1 MDHLDLYKRELQ
13 HFRGAAR
20 SFADLHPN
28 LAGNLAGNL
37 ATDDPD
43 LERLIE
49 AHAFL
54 TAGVHARLDAAAP
67 AFIDALGDLLLP
79 QLLRAVP
86 AATIVEFTPNLTALR
101 ARQRIARHR
110 PLLARPVDGT
120 ACRFRTCFELDL
132 YPLELI
138 DARLDDRLP
147 ARPQLRLTL
156 RTRDACRGVFAE
168 LERLRLYLHH
178 SVAAQPAT
186 LMQWFCRHCDGLTL
200 HVDDREHARL
210 PASVIDPIGLRGD
223 PPIYPWPDTAPPAH
237 RLLLERFT
245 LPERAHFLDI
255 LDLPTVAPLTTE
267 LTLVFSFDRPPPLPA
282 PIDASTFRLHCTP
295 AVNLFDATAAPLQH
309 TPLTREHLLRADDLD
324 PRHVEVHAVTRVLG
338 HDRARGLTRTYA
350 PLHDLS
356 SEPGAPRYALRR
368 AAAVDGGS
376 DTWLLPRDPPN
387 TPTLPDALL
396 SVDLVCSNRDLP
408 LRLGVGELQGTPP
421 GALFRGYHNLTPI
434 TPPIRA
440 PLADD
445 AQWHLLAHLGLAARG
460 LHDPAALRALLALH
474 NAPARLHTATGRSNA
489 RQIDA
494 VRGVER
500 SLVTR
505 VHRGAPLR
513 TIRSQVALDEAAFA
527 SSGHAFLFTALLDQL
542 FAGAAPFLTASEL
555 HAVLHPSAA
564 ELHWPPRLA
573 P

>member
-1 MDHLDLYKRELQ
+1 MDHQDLYKRELQ

-20 SFADLHPN
+20 SFADLHPD
-28 LAGNLAGNL
+28 LAGMLA
-37 ATDDPD
+37 ADDPD
-43 LERLIE
+43 HERLIE

-79 QLLRAVP
+79 QIFRAVP
-86 AATIVEFTPNLTALR
+86 AATIVEFTPNLAALR

-110 PLLARPVDGT
+110 PLLARPVDGGV
-120 ACRFRTCFELDL
+120 CRFRTCFELDL

-138 DARLDDRLP
+138 DAALDDRLA
-147 ARPQLRLTL
+147 ARPQIRLTL

-168 LERLRLYLHH
+168 LDRLRLFLHH
-178 SVAAQPAT
+178 SLPAQPAT

-200 HVDDREHARL
+200 VVDDRELARI
-210 PASVIDPIGLRGD
+210 PASAIDPIGLRGD

-255 LDLPTVAPLTTE
+255 LGLHTVAPATTE

-282 PIDASTFRLHCTP
+282 TIDASTFRLHCTP
-295 AVNLFDATAAPLQH
+295 AVNLFDTTAAPLPH
-309 TPLTREHLLRADDLD
+309 TPLTREHLLRPDDLD
-324 PRHVEVHAVTRVLG
+324 PRHAEVHAVTRVVG
-338 HDRARGLTRTYA
+338 NDRACGLRRVYS

-356 SEPGAPRYALRR
+356 FEPGTPRYALRR
-368 AAAVDGGS
+368 VAAVDGGV
-376 DTWLLPRDPPN
+376 DTYLLPRDAPN
-387 TPTLPDALL
+387 HPTLPDELL

-408 LRLGVGELQGTPP
+408 LQLGVGDLHGAPP
-421 GALFRGYHNLTPI
+421 GALFRGYQNLTPI

-440 PLADD
+440 PLGDD

-460 LHDPAALRALLALH
+460 LHDPAALRDLLALY
-474 NAPARLHTATGRSNA
+474 NAPARLHTPLGRSNA

-494 VRGVER
+494 VRGIER
-500 SLVTR
+500 DLVTR
-505 VHRGAPLR
+505 VHRGAPVR
-513 TIRSQVALDEAAFA
+513 TIRSKLALDEAGFA

-542 FAGAAPFLTASEL
+542 LADAAPFLTASEL

-564 ELHWPPRLA
+564 ELRWPPHLA
-573 P
+573 A